1 MDGTVSDDSVEKRG
15 TGTILSDSLDFS
27 DDSEATERAIP
38 IRTADLVR
46 LLAAE
51 ADLSP
56 SDRMAFLQFS
66 RLLGSVFHHEY
77 YDWLTTLKDLYSPLD
92 PDSDCVTTAKGST
105 AFTEDADENFLKP
118 FEAALIRANYRPLN
132 LEVVAKAI
140 SAPNELGLNYQPDF
154 SIFEHLSI
162 YVRGRTK
169 VSRFIR
175 TVRTRFKKREIIHDG
190 YSRMVVVIKFRP
202 GTKSLDQ
209 YARCDV
215 IYLRL
220 FKDVPHVDMEMHL
233 PEQGTKVKMRWI
245 DKAQIASPVLT
256 GIPMLF
262 LKVLSFATNPM
273 AYGILVAPFTA
284 GMNSFFGFQRAK
296 QKHLAFMIR
305 HLYYL
310 TLANNASVIN
320 RLVDSAEEED
330 FKEALLAYYFL
341 WRGREDTEP
350 WYPERLDHIV
360 EVFLKEHTGRD
371 IDFEISD
378 AVRKLLKFGLAHQE
392 TNGTY
397 SATPIVTAM
406 ERLDEQWDNIFRFHK
421 VKPKTNETLNKN

>member
-1 MDGTVSDDSVEKRG
+1 MDDTDIDESADKVGERPLELDAP
-15 TGTILSDSLDFS
+15 DFS

-38 IRTADLVR
+38 IRTCDLVR
-46 LLAAE
+46 ILAAE
-51 ADLSP
+51 PDLSP
-56 SDRMAFLQFS
+56 ADRNAFLQFCK
-66 RLLGSVFHHEY
+66 LLGAIFHHEY
-77 YDWLTTLKDLYSPLD
+77 YDWLVTLKDLYSPLD
-92 PDSDCVTTAKGST
+92 PDSDCSVTLKGS
-105 AFTEDADENFLKP
+105 APFTEDADEAFLKP

-132 LEVVAKAI
+132 LDVVARAI

-162 YVRGRTK
+162 YVRGRTQ

-175 TVRTRFKKREIIHDG
+175 TVRTRFRKREVIHPG
-190 YSRMVVVIKFRP
+190 YARMVVVIKFQP
-202 GTKSLDQ
+202 GNKSLDQ
-209 YARCDV
+209 YARSDV

-233 PEQGTKVKMRWI
+233 PEQGTKVKMRMI
-245 DKAQIASPVLT
+245 DKAQIASPILT

-262 LKVLSFATNPM
+262 LKILSLTNPL
-273 AYGILVAPFTA
+273 ALGVLAAPFTA

-341 WRGREDTEP
+341 WRHHEDPEP
-350 WYPERLDHIV
+350 WTQERLDQRI
-360 EVFLKEHTGRD
+360 ETFIRDQTGRD
-371 IDFEISD
+371 VDFEISD
-378 AVRKLLKFGLAHQE
+378 ATHKLYKLGLAHRDPD
-392 TNGTY
+392 G
-397 SATPIVTAM
+397 SISPTPIENAM
-406 ERLDEQWDNIFRFHK
+406 ERLDEQWDNIFRFHRTRSRK
-421 VKPKTNETLNKN
+421 NESLNKG